1 MECRSWGQSG
11 LQPSTT
17 PSLHSPA
24 PFGPLLSAG
33 RGVGLLMKTLSVA
46 TFNERAPAEALRLQF
61 CKAGVKATLN
71 DESKL
76 ERFWF
81 MSEPLAAIHVEV
93 PQPDYLRARQL
104 MSEWEK
110 SSELLKPAVRCPEC
124 QSVCVMFPQI
134 TRKFF
139 TPALCQLVLTALH
152 ITPRQYYCLDC
163 HFTWPKV
170 PRVEPELDVLGFPM
184 DSKFWHPERFPKQPK

>member
-1 MECRSWGQSG
+1 
-11 LQPSTT
+11 
-17 PSLHSPA
+17 
-24 PFGPLLSAG
+24 
-33 RGVGLLMKTLSVA
+33 MKTLPVA
-46 TFNERAPAEALRLQF
+46 TFNHRAPAEELRAQF
-61 CKAGVKATLN
+61 SRAGINASLH

-93 PQPDYLRARQL
+93 PEADYLRARRLLSQL
-104 MSEWEK
+104 ETAT
-110 SSELLKPAVRCPEC
+110 ELMKPAVRCPEC
-124 QSVCVMFPQI
+124 QSSRIEFPQI

-139 TPALCQLVLTALH
+139 TPALCQMVLTTLR

-170 PRVEPELDVLGFPM
+170 APRSGPELPVLGFPL
-184 DSKFWHPERFPKQPK
+184 DTKVWHPERFPKQPK

>member
-1 MECRSWGQSG
+1 MIIWWRQ
-11 LQPSTT
+11 LRN
-17 PSLHSPA
+17 H
-24 PFGPLLSAG
+24 FG
-33 RGVGLLMKTLSVA
+33 GVVFRMKTLPVA
-46 TFNERAPAEALRLQF
+46 TYDDYAPAEQLHTQF
-61 CKAGVKATLN
+61 TQAGLNSVLN

-93 PQPDYLRARQL
+93 TQPDYLRARQL

-110 SSELLKPAVRCPEC
+110 SSDLMRAAVRCPEC
-124 QSVCVMFPQI
+124 QSSRIEFPQI

-139 TPALCQLVLTALH
+139 TPALCHILMMTLH
-152 ITPRQYYCLDC
+152 VVPRKYYCLDC

-170 PRVEPELDVLGFPM
+170 PKVEPQLDILGFPLN
-184 DSKFWHPERFPKQPK
+184 SKF

>member
-1 MECRSWGQSG
+1 
-11 LQPSTT
+11 
-17 PSLHSPA
+17 
-24 PFGPLLSAG
+24 
-33 RGVGLLMKTLSVA
+33 MKTLPLA
-46 TFNERAPAEALRLQF
+46 TFNDRAPAEELRMQF
-61 CKAGVKATLN
+61 YQAGINAVLH

-93 PQPDYLRARQL
+93 PQPDYLRARRL

-110 SSELLKPAVRCPEC
+110 SNDPMRMAVRCPEC
-124 QSVCVMFPQI
+124 HSSCVEFPQI

-139 TPALCQLVLTALH
+139 TPALCQMAMTALH
-152 ITPRQYYCLDC
+152 VTPRQYYCLDC

-170 PRVEPELDVLGFPM
+170 PRTQPELDLLGFPF
-184 DSKFWHPERFPKQPK
+184 DSKF